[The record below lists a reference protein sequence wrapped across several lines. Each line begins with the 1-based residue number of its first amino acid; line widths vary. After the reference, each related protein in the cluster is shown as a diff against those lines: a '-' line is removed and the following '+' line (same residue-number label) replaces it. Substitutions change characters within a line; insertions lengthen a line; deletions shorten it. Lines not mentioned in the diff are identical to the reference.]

1 MIKLSIDEI
10 LEAVNGSIYVDGKEY
25 NYNSIETDTRNL
37 KNNCI
42 FVALKGYNFNGNEFV
57 IDAIK
62 KGSIICIVDELK
74 FSESDIPKGATV
86 IKVEDT
92 KMALLNLA
100 EAYRKKLNIK
110 IIGITGSTGK
120 TSTKDVTAA
129 FLSSKFKVFKTKGN
143 FNNEIGLPLMMFKID
158 ESYDV
163 AVLELGMSNFGEIH
177 NLAKACR
184 PDIALITNIGISHIE
199 NLKTRENILKAKM
212 EITDFFSQDN
222 TLIVNADNDMLS
234 TLNDDS
240 YEILT
245 TSIENNDCN
254 IKADIIE
261 ENLNNIVFTVID
273 DGEDKGTITL
283 PLMGIHN
290 VENSLLAYGAA
301 KILGLTIDD
310 MQKGL
315 ENLECTSMRLDVIEA
330 HGKTIIDDSY
340 NASPDSMKA
349 ALNVLK
355 QFNGRKIAVL
365 GTMKELGDESK
376 NSHKE
381 VGEYTK
387 KNGAEKLIVISEFEN
402 DFKEGFGEDGFYA
415 YASIAEA
422 RCGLDEILKD
432 GDIILIKASR
442 SMHFEEL
449 VKYLK

>member
-10 LEAVNGSIYVDGKEY
+10 LEAINGSIYVDGGEY

-42 FVALKGYNFNGNEFV
+42 FIALKGYNFNGNEFL

-74 FSESDIPKGATV
+74 FSVSDIPKGATV
-86 IKVEDT
+86 IKVHDT
-92 KMALLNLA
+92 KMALLSLA

-129 FLSSKFKVFKTKGN
+129 FLSSKFKVFKTQGN

-184 PDIALITNIGISHIE
+184 PDIALITNVGISHIE
-199 NLKTRENILKAKM
+199 NLKTRENILKAKL
-212 EITDFFSQDN
+212 EITDFFSKEN
-222 TLIVNADNDMLS
+222 ALIVNADNDMLCN
-234 TLNDDS
+234 LNSDS
-240 YEILT
+240 YKILK
-245 TSIENNDCN
+245 TSMEHTDCD
-254 IKADIIE
+254 IKADIME
-261 ENLNNIVFTVID
+261 ENLNNIKFRVID
-273 DGEDKGTITL
+273 KGQDKGILNL
-283 PLMGIHN
+283 PLMGLHN
-290 VENSLLAYGAA
+290 VQNSLLAYGAS
-301 KILGLTIDD
+301 KILGLTVED
-310 MQKGL
+310 MQRGL
-315 ENLECTSMRLDVIEA
+315 ENLECTSMRLDVIKA
-330 HGKTIIDDSY
+330 KDKTIIDDSY

-349 ALNVLK
+349 AINVLK

-381 VGEYTK
+381 VGEYAK
-387 KNGAEKLIVISEFEN
+387 KNGVETLIVISEFQD
-402 DFKEGFGEDGFYA
+402 DFKEGFGEEGFYA
-415 YASIAEA
+415 YTSIAESES
-422 RCGLDEILKD
+422 GLDKILKD
-432 GDIILIKASR
+432 GDIVLIKASR